1 MRFLPSGLRAV
12 IFLLESRTV
21 NGGQWEEPDFKAS
34 LPHPPQPPIQRQLLP
49 LGIPGQPSRAVSW
62 PKERPLLHV
71 VGCGSHQE
79 QVLLNGLGRPLAQ
92 RRLLRP
98 CSESLSSFLALG
110 LLLAARESGKEG
122 QEGLRKLGF
131 QGPGEPLLLSRDSY
145 LLPEAVCPK
154 GLMSHH

>member
-1 MRFLPSGLRAV
+1 MGGSGRNQT
-12 IFLLESRTV
+12 SKPPCPT
-21 NGGQWEEPDFKAS
+21 
-34 LPHPPQPPIQRQLLP
+34 PPQPPIQRQLLP

-62 PKERPLLHV
+62 PEEQPLLHV
-71 VGCGSHQE
+71 VGCGTHQE

-110 LLLAARESGKEG
+110 LLLAARASGKEG
-122 QEGLRKLGF
+122 QEGLLRLGF

-145 LLPEAVCPK
+145 LLPEAVCPTIK
-154 GLMSHH
+154 HAFPG

>member
-1 MRFLPSGLRAV
+1 MGGSGRNQT
-12 IFLLESRTV
+12 SKPPCPT
-21 NGGQWEEPDFKAS
+21 
-34 LPHPPQPPIQRQLLP
+34 PHQPPIQRQLLP

-62 PKERPLLHV
+62 PEEQPLLHV
-71 VGCGSHQE
+71 VGCGTHQE

-110 LLLAARESGKEG
+110 LLLAARASGKEG
-122 QEGLRKLGF
+122 QEGLLRLGF

-145 LLPEAVCPK
+145 LLPEAVCPTIK
-154 GLMSHH
+154 HAFPG